1 MPPVLPKSSTILGNK
16 YQLHPGGGTNDE
28 KERRMS
34 RMKTFFQEVES
45 AAANAGANSGQP
57 LNND

>member
-1 MPPVLPKSSTILGNK
+1 MLGNK
-16 YQLHPGGGTNDE
+16 YQLHPGGGANEE

-45 AAANAGANSGQP
+45 AAANAGSNSGQP